1 MRHPWGP
8 PAKDPARRLLNVTA
22 SAVLLVLAAPAFLSI
37 AILVKF
43 TSPGP
48 VFYRQTRVGLDRRRV
63 DGSPSHIPQRL
74 SDLGGRVFTI
84 WKFRTM
90 MVDAEQATG
99 VVWAAK
105 DDPRVTR
112 IGRTL
117 RRYRLDELPQ
127 LWNVLAGDMNLVG
140 PRPERPEIVARM
152 RQEIPQYQ
160 QRHQVLP
167 GITGH
172 AQVSLPYDA
181 SLADVHLKVRH
192 DLAYVTTASVWQ
204 DARIMGKTIP
214 VMLFQRGAR

>member
-1 MRHPWGP
+1 MRHPWWP
-8 PAKDPARRLLNVTA
+8 PANDPARRLLNVAA
-22 SAVLLVLAAPAFLSI
+22 SAVLLVLAAPAFLII
-37 AILVKF
+37 AILIKL

-48 VFYRQTRVGLDRRRV
+48 VFYRQSRVGLDRRRV

-105 DDPRVTR
+105 DDPRVTG

-152 RQEIPQYQ
+152 RQEIPRYQ

-172 AQVSLPYDA
+172 AQVSLSYDA
-181 SLADVHLKVRH
+181 SLEDVHLKVRH
-192 DLAYVTTASVWQ
+192 DLAYIRTASVWQ